1 MIWASAVTGAFL
13 ALISTSAA
21 ILFLAL
27 PIWMV
32 LLIYPLAAGLY
43 TAVIFAILV
52 LHGLPR
58 SRGEERR
65 EIDDQYFQNP
75 LVSSVT
81 AVCTTETTPYKK

>member
-1 MIWASAVTGAFL
+1 LIWASAVTGAFL

-32 LLIYPLAAGLY
+32 LLIYPLTAGLY
-43 TAVIFAILV
+43 TAVIFAIL
-52 LHGLPR
+52 LLRGLPR
-58 SRGEERR
+58 SRDEERR
-65 EIDDQYFQNP
+65 EKDDQYLQIP